1 MIVDERNR
9 QEKQES
15 PSVSLRRNNVGT
27 ICPAKID
34 WDKVRV
40 EAAIAAMNGLCS
52 SCHDSV
58 IREIQESSDK
68 ERSNVISYL
77 AVRMADSLVRE
88 LRKEETI

>member
-1 MIVDERNR
+1 MSMDDNEWALRKRLAENFHEKRDENER
-9 QEKQES
+9 
-15 PSVSLRRNNVGT
+15 L
-27 ICPAKID
+27 AKIH

-40 EAAIAAMNGLCS
+40 DAAIAAMQGLCN
-52 SCHDSV
+52 SCHESV

-88 LRKEETI
+88 LRKEESR

>member
-1 MIVDERNR
+1 MGVNEWEIRKIRIEKLEEKRNESER
-9 QEKQES
+9 
-15 PSVSLRRNNVGT
+15 L
-27 ICPAKID
+27 AKID

-40 EAAIAAMNGLCS
+40 EAAIAAMNGLCN

-88 LRKEETI
+88 LRKEEIR

>member
-1 MIVDERNR
+1 MRADEWEIRKRRIEKLEEKRN
-9 QEKQES
+9 ES
-15 PSVSLRRNNVGT
+15 ERL
-27 ICPAKID
+27 AKID

-40 EAAIAAMNGLCS
+40 EAAISAMNGLCN

-88 LRKEETI
+88 LRKEETR

>member
-9 QEKQES
+9 LEKQES
-15 PSVSLRRNNVGT
+15 PSVRLRRNNVGT
-27 ICPAKID
+27 ICPVKID

-40 EAAIAAMNGLCS
+40 EAAIAAMNGLCN

>member
-1 MIVDERNR
+1 MRDDEWEIRKRRIEKLEEKRN
-9 QEKQES
+9 ES
-15 PSVSLRRNNVGT
+15 ERL
-27 ICPAKID
+27 AKID

-40 EAAIAAMNGLCS
+40 EAAIAAMNGLCN

-88 LRKEETI
+88 LRKEETR